1 MRSQEKKNTITN
13 KKKSYYLQN
22 SNIDERSID
31 DTVFLVDPKTDKIF
45 YLNPISTGIWQL
57 LRKPTSV
64 FDATTIVQQAFPEIS
79 PKKIAKEVSRFI
91 NQMSKRNL
99 VLNDE

>member
-1 MRSQEKKNTITN
+1 MRSKKKKNAIAN
-13 KKKSYYLQN
+13 KKKSYYMQN

-57 LRKPTSV
+57 LRQPTSV
-64 FDATTIVQQAFPEIS
+64 FDATTIVQEAFPEIS
-79 PKKIAKEVSRFI
+79 PHKIAEDVSKLI
-91 NQMSKRNL
+91 NQMRKRNL
-99 VLNDE
+99 VLNHE

>member
-1 MRSQEKKNTITN
+1 MRSKKKENAIAN
-13 KKKSYYLQN
+13 KKKSYYMQN

-64 FDATTIVQQAFPEIS
+64 FDATTIVQQAFPEIP
-79 PKKIAKEVSRFI
+79 PKKIAEDVSKLI
-91 NQMSKRNL
+91 NQMRKRNL
-99 VLNDE
+99 VLSDE